1 LPSIAHLDVT
11 KITLY
16 YNVTKHG
23 EIPMPQTTQASMSMR
38 LPQELLTQLEE
49 LAEATGRSKS
59 YIATQALRE
68 YVALHACQVAE
79 IKKALEEVEAGD
91 FASDEEMDAL
101 DRKYGYHGN

>member
-1 LPSIAHLDVT
+1 VARLDIT

-16 YNVTKHG
+16 YNITKHG
-23 EIPMPQTTQASMSMR
+23 GITMPQTAQASMSMR

-68 YVALHACQVAE
+68 YVEVNAWQVGE
-79 IKKALEEVEAGD
+79 IKKALEEAEAGD
-91 FASDEEMDAL
+91 FASDEEMEEL
-101 DRKYGYHGN
+101 DRKWGYRAG